1 MKEEGVYEYTLEAQK
16 DTDIRRNLFARLAER
31 NWPLLGLKTTEL
43 TLEDIFLRLT
53 SDQPVDMDEPDN
65 GPMPDPREVRLENR
79 AEHAVVSLDESAV
92 EEAEAAEAA
101 EKSTENGGGEV

>member
-43 TLEDIFLRLT
+43 TLEDIFLQLT
-53 SDQPVDMDEPDN
+53 QDTGNPT
-65 GPMPDPREVRLENR
+65 
-79 AEHAVVSLDESAV
+79 
-92 EEAEAAEAA
+92 
-101 EKSTENGGGEV
+101 STDGGAQ